1 MRKLLAL
8 VALTSLLIPAAS
20 LPAQAGPHEW
30 HICPT
35 DARGTVSHNG
45 DASWV
50 ATTQSSGLVDTRVA
64 PIGGVVALIC
74 VYRMFGSE
82 YWIYK
87 HPSPDFVNCR
97 PDVEPGG
104 RRGFFCGRI

>member
-45 DASWV
+45 DGSWV
-50 ATTQSSGLVDTRVA
+50 ATTQSSGLIDSRIA
-64 PIGGVVALIC
+64 PIGGVASLVC
-74 VYRMFGSE
+74 VYQMFGGE

-87 HPSPDFVNCR
+87 HPSPDFARCR
-97 PDVEPGG
+97 PDMNTDG
-104 RRGFFCGRI
+104 RKGFFCSP